1 MDLLSPIQLSLIA
14 LCFVWSGFVRSGMG
28 FGGSVL
34 SLPFL
39 LLILND
45 PLVFLPI
52 ISVQMLFF
60 SAFIGVQSKW
70 HRYRKKRAQ
79 YHQGGQGELSC
90 SEHVQ
95 GEPTSINW
103 AFLKYAIPIMLVP
116 KIIGVAGLI
125 VLPGE
130 LISMLILIIITGYSV
145 SYLLRRPIK
154 SPGGWGDTLL
164 LVMGGY
170 VSGTSLIAAPLVVPV
185 AASRMPPF
193 QLRNTLLMLWFVMVA
208 IKLAAFLASGVDLQL
223 RHHLWLLPCAWIGHV
238 MGERF
243 HRYSLRAGT
252 ETFMSYV
259 GGGLM
264 IVSIAGIVDQIRHWL

>member
-60 SAFIGVQSKW
+60 SALIGVQSKW
-70 HRYRKKRAQ
+70 HRYRKKHAQ
-79 YHQGGQGELSC
+79 YHQGGQGELSS

-125 VLPGE
+125 VLPGQ
-130 LISMLILIIITGYSV
+130 LISILILIIITGYSV
-145 SYLLRRPIK
+145 SYLLHRPIK
-154 SPGGWGDTLL
+154 SPG
-164 LVMGGY
+164 
-170 VSGTSLIAAPLVVPV
+170 
-185 AASRMPPF
+185 
-193 QLRNTLLMLWFVMVA
+193 
-208 IKLAAFLASGVDLQL
+208 
-223 RHHLWLLPCAWIGHV
+223 
-238 MGERF
+238 
-243 HRYSLRAGT
+243 
-252 ETFMSYV
+252 V
-259 GGGLM
+259 G
-264 IVSIAGIVDQIRHWL
+264 

>member
-1 MDLLSPIQLSLIA
+1 MDLLSPIQLLLIA

-60 SAFIGVQSKW
+60 SALIGLQSTW
-70 HRYRKKRAQ
+70 HSYQKKRAQ
-79 YHQGGQGELSC
+79 AYQDGQDEPSRSGHLE
-90 SEHVQ
+90 
-95 GEPTSINW
+95 GDPTSINW
-103 AFLKYAIPIMLVP
+103 AFLQYAIPIMLVP
-116 KIIGVAGLI
+116 KVIGVAGLI

-130 LISMLILIIITGYSV
+130 LISMFILITITGYSV

-170 VSGTSLIAAPLVVPV
+170 ASGISLIAAPLVVPV
-185 AASRMPPF
+185 AASRMPVF

-223 RHHLWLLPCAWIGHV
+223 RHHLWLLPCAWVGHI
-238 MGERF
+238 MGEKF

-264 IVSIAGIVDQIRHWL
+264 LVSIAGIADQIRQWL